1 MIVYTEV
8 RYDTYV
14 GFISSIH
21 TEQMPYSNIKFTF
34 DDDGKL
40 IDAEFIK
47 ENIDSYLDHEKHVN
61 TWYNY
66 RNKIRE
72 LTDVELSLLAEK
84 YTGADGLD
92 VVDYGRAIMQAY
104 REKLNET
111 SHPSPV

>member
-40 IDAEFIK
+40 IGAEFIK
-47 ENIDSYLDHEKHVN
+47 ETQDEPKP
-61 TWYNY
+61 T
-66 RNKIRE
+66 
-72 LTDVELSLLAEK
+72 
-84 YTGADGLD
+84 
-92 VVDYGRAIMQAY
+92 
-104 REKLNET
+104 
-111 SHPSPV
+111 SPV

>member
-92 VVDYGRAIMQAY
+92 VVDYGRAVMKAY
-104 REKLNET
+104 RENLNEPKPT
-111 SHPSPV
+111 SPV

>member
-1 MIVYTEV
+1 
-8 RYDTYV
+8 
-14 GFISSIH
+14 
-21 TEQMPYSNIKFTF
+21 MPYSNIKFTF

-47 ENIDSYLDHEKHVN
+47 DNIASYLDHEKHVN

-104 REKLNET
+104 REKLNE
-111 SHPSPV
+111 

>member
-47 ENIDSYLDHEKHVN
+47 DNIDSYLDHEKHVN

-104 REKLNET
+104 REKLND
-111 SHPSPV
+111 

>member
-104 REKLNET
+104 REKLNDART
-111 SHPSPV
+111 V

>member
-104 REKLNET
+104 REKLND
-111 SHPSPV
+111 

>member
-104 REKLNET
+104 REKLNELNL
-111 SHPSPV
+111 PRI

>member
-47 ENIDSYLDHEKHVN
+47 DNIDSYLDHEKHVN

-104 REKLNET
+104 RENLNE
-111 SHPSPV
+111 PI